1 VRAGHLDQRLLIG
14 VRDHLELATGQAFP
28 TRGTLKTARLAAED
42 VQKIHGFFVPG
53 IQAGKPP
60 KLIALTRPKALPAGA
75 ELVPLRPF
83 AAQPPSGDT
92 RAGMRL
98 PLVLGTGA
106 LTTGVLLMGGLAA
119 TTLAPMP
126 VVDVD
131 AMEIDGASM
140 LSSPV
145 PEASPHPELVVRV
158 SRPLKPGDWHVA
170 MDGRAVTVSTTSTS
184 AVLRVALP
192 GPMALGSRH
201 TVQLAAG
208 AMHMRAAFKIVPP
221 LTAAVNLHLY
231 HLQADAPVNVAA
243 TIHFSRAV
251 ADRALTQEHVRM
263 TGNPTMS
270 WPDAQTLELV
280 STGFGLSDHASV
292 TVDAGIQAADGTW
305 SREGASAALAVP
317 STLTQV
323 LPGRMVQ
330 MYYVNTD
337 DGRASLMAHLSQID
351 VLSPAWYDA
360 NADGTISGYARKDV
374 IDAAHAAGVAII
386 PLVVNK
392 DVDPDVGHA
401 ILSDP
406 ARRAALARN
415 LVNEAKTYGY
425 AGFQLDFEQILW
437 TDKDLLTAL
446 VEDCANAF
454 RPAGLNLSVAVIPRL
469 PGDDA
474 ASGTLLDYF
483 HQWSGAYDY
492 AALARA
498 ADFLS
503 FMTYDEH
510 NGVTAP
516 GPVSGTPWMRR
527 ALEFSMQGVPP
538 EKGTLGLP
546 TYYHDWTGVGRL
558 TSSSY
563 ADAMILAQDHGAT
576 PAFDAAEEEMHFG
589 YNAYGVHHEL
599 WIESTDTLRRKL
611 ALMYEYGLKGISV
624 WRLGF
629 EDPSFWTLIPPR
641 R

>member
-1 VRAGHLDQRLLIG
+1 
-14 VRDHLELATGQAFP
+14 
-28 TRGTLKTARLAAED
+28 
-42 VQKIHGFFVPG
+42 
-53 IQAGKPP
+53 
-60 KLIALTRPKALPAGA
+60 
-75 ELVPLRPF
+75 
-83 AAQPPSGDT
+83 
-92 RAGMRL
+92 MRL
-98 PLVLGTGA
+98 PLVLGAGA
-106 LTTGVLLMGGLAA
+106 LMTGVLLMSGLAA
-119 TTLAPMP
+119 TALAPMP

-158 SRPLKPGDWHVA
+158 SRPLKPGDWHVV
-170 MDGRAVTVSTTSTS
+170 MDGRAVTVSTTTTS

-208 AMHMRAAFKIVPP
+208 AMHIRAAFKIVPP

-231 HLQADAPVNVAA
+231 HLEADAPVSVAA

-251 ADRALTQEHVRM
+251 ADPALTQEHVRM
-263 TGNPTMS
+263 TGSPTMS

-305 SREGASAALAVP
+305 SREGASAALTVP

-337 DGRASLMAHLSQID
+337 EGRASLMAHLSQID

-425 AGFQLDFEQILW
+425 GGFQLDFEQILW

-446 VEDCANAF
+446 VQDCANTF
-454 RPAGLNLSVAVIPRL
+454 RAAGLSLSVAVIPRL

-576 PAFDAAEEEMHFG
+576 PVFDAAEEEMHFG
-589 YNAYGVHHEL
+589 YNAYGLHHEL
-599 WIESTDTLRRKL
+599 WIQSTDTLRRKL